1 MTYFTKSGFEKIQ
14 KEFKDLQNKR
24 PKAVDELQRAREL
37 GDLSENGAYKA
48 ARFELSTIDAKIRR
62 IERQLKT
69 AKVISAKTDGT
80 IGIGNKVKL
89 LKNGKEIEYSVVG
102 DFEADPQDGKISLN
116 SPIGQ
121 ALYGKRVNESVT
133 INAPAGSIEYKI
145 ISVK

>member
-1 MTYFTKSGFEKIQ
+1 MTYFTKEGFEKIQ
-14 KEFKDLQNKR
+14 KEFKELQDKR

-69 AKVISAKTDGT
+69 AKIIFPKTDGT

-89 LKNGKEIEYSVVG
+89 LKDEKEIEYSIVG
-102 DFEADPQDGKISLN
+102 DFEANPSQGKISIN
-116 SPIGQ
+116 SPIGY
-121 ALYGKRVNESVT
+121 ALLGKKAKEEVVVSTPVGVTKYQILSV
-133 INAPAGSIEYKI
+133 I
-145 ISVK
+145 